1 MSEPTPDT
9 QPSTGESPTGAS
21 EASSSTPP
29 ERVAG
34 RYRLKGLL
42 GRGGFGVVYEAWD
55 ELDDR
60 AVAIKFIRSDATMD
74 PSGTRSRTYESG
86 ASSSVRRGDST
97 ARRATTRNFSAT
109 VSGEDDLTEA
119 FKDEFRLLTQLHHP
133 NLAEVY
139 DFGRSDE
146 VDGVYFT
153 QELVRG
159 QHLNDFLAGASREVI
174 VDIFVQIARALDY
187 LHALGLVHDDIKP
200 TNVLVACPSDGPPQA
215 KLIDFGLARVFR
227 HAERDLSADDSG
239 AVMVLGAPGFSAPEK
254 VRGELTDHRSDLYS
268 LAATL
273 YAAIRGQ
280 RAFPAKNFKEAFRAQ
295 ADWRPELA
303 GTLLTN
309 AGPVV
314 AELVGRMLQPDP
326 ERRPQSARSVVLELL
341 RRESLSVHERYD
353 RKSDVNEFA
362 AVLVE
367 HLPFVD
373 RDAQLNVLL
382 DRAAEILLSDKS
394 TDSSQPGWTRKLP
407 TQAVVV
413 EAPEGM
419 GKQRLMSELRREI
432 QIGGGL
438 FVEGNCWSAER
449 NALGPFA
456 TVVTQLG
463 TALPDSSPL
472 RTRYREL
479 FQLARAQQT
488 NGERAAA
495 GQLMEF
501 LIDCAQQRPFV
512 LHLAD
517 LAQGQEF
524 ARFEQL
530 VRAVTFNNAPI
541 FVCATTVPHS
551 RLTPQIANLARSNAC
566 EVWHLRPFTRDEM
579 QIIVAGMLG
588 EGPIVAELAT
598 MLDKLTGGHPLSF
611 RETLRVMIEAQL
623 LVRETD
629 QWRLQPG
636 STSAAELHKTLAQRS
651 ESRLDALGVSA
662 WEIASVLY
670 LVRAPIDEA
679 QLATLS
685 DLRHERFRRTLDR
698 LEGESLVMRT
708 TSTTSRQVVLA
719 HESVREAVRRRY
731 ESSLDETRLDLA
743 ARISDLET
751 DDPNFLALRARLLDE
766 AATGLESV
774 DVLEETAKQ
783 LLASGHPRLGA
794 QVLLSLIHRLRSY
807 GGLEN
812 LRRLLDAELMFLRE
826 AAGALD
832 DRRLEARQC
841 EAGILIAEI
850 LGDHRAQSLL
860 WLGLA
865 TRYTRYTGDPLDLER
880 TLERLDKA
888 NDNAQ
893 LANDKQLELLIAHR
907 RAEVLL
913 VAGQAELAGTYSRR
927 AMQILDIP
935 DAKDTD
941 VCEIIGA
948 RMRYLA
954 FSGQFE
960 EAKRL
965 LELGSPIAARV
976 PVTRRLSYISGL
988 TFVAI
993 FSANPM
999 LAIPEIEASIADL
1012 RKANVPRLLMA
1023 PLHNLGDLYLR
1034 LNAFDK
1040 AAAQFR
1046 EAIRLA
1052 TLYGVEHAVHLNRGF
1067 LGYTLARQ
1075 GDLEEGA
1082 ELVRESVAA
1091 VRTRF
1096 SHDQMIVQQLRLLD
1110 AEVAHMTGQSA
1121 RARRELEEMLA
1132 HFHTSNEVSLATW
1145 AQDAL
1150 ARIERDLGTNFIEN
1164 VQGETSD
1171 SNPEDDTIRTKP
1183 VR

>member
-1 MSEPTPDT
+1 MSEPTRQSQSTTGDAT
-9 QPSTGESPTGAS
+9 QGAS
-21 EASSSTPP
+21 DGALP

-34 RYRLKGLL
+34 RYRLEGLL
-42 GRGGFGVVYEAWD
+42 GRGGFGVVHKAWD
-55 ELDDR
+55 ELDER
-60 AVAIKFIRSDATMD
+60 PVAIKFIRSDATMD
-74 PSGTRSRTYESG
+74 PTQTRSRTYETG
-86 ASSSVRRGDST
+86 GSSSVRRGDST
-97 ARRATTRNFSAT
+97 ARRTSTRNFSTAMG
-109 VSGEDDLTEA
+109 SGDDLTEA

-146 VDGVYFT
+146 VDGVFFT
-153 QELVRG
+153 QELVKG
-159 QHLNDFLAGASREVI
+159 QHLNDYLANASRETI
-174 VDIFVQIARALDY
+174 VDIFVQLARALDY
-187 LHALGLVHDDIKP
+187 LHALGLVHEDIKP
-200 TNVLVACPSDGPPQA
+200 TNVLVTVPPDGPPQA

-227 HAERDLSADDSG
+227 QAERDLSADDSDTL
-239 AVMVLGAPGFSAPEK
+239 MVLGAPGFSAPEK
-254 VRGELTDHRSDLYS
+254 VRGESTDHRSDIYS

-303 GTLLTN
+303 GVLLQN
-309 AGPVV
+309 AGPVI
-314 AELVGRMLQPDP
+314 AELIGRMLQPDP

-341 RRESLSVHERYD
+341 RRESLSGSDRYD
-353 RKSDVNEFA
+353 RTTDLNEFA

-373 RDAQLNVLL
+373 RDDQLNVLL
-382 DRAAEILLSDKS
+382 DRAAEILLSDKGS
-394 TDSSQPGWTRKLP
+394 DSSQPGWSRKLP
-407 TQAVVV
+407 TQAIVV

-419 GKQRLMSELRREI
+419 GKQRLLSELRREI
-432 QIGGGL
+432 QIGGGV
-438 FVEGNCWSAER
+438 FVEGNCWNADR

-456 TVVTQLG
+456 TVVSQLG
-463 TALPDSSPL
+463 TALPDTSPL
-472 RTRYREL
+472 RTRYRDL
-479 FQLARAQQT
+479 FALARTEQT
-488 NGERAAA
+488 NGDRAAA

-530 VRAVTFNNAPI
+530 VRAITFNNAPI
-541 FVCATTVPHS
+541 FLCATTVPHS
-551 RLTPQIANLARSNAC
+551 KLSPQLSNLANNHVC
-566 EVWHLRPFTRDEM
+566 EIWHLRPFSRDEM
-579 QIIVAGMLG
+579 QAIVAGMLG
-588 EGPIVAELAT
+588 DGPIVRELAQ

-623 LVRETD
+623 LVRD
-629 QWRLQPG
+629 ADHWRLQP
-636 STSAAELHKTLAQRS
+636 SATSAAELHKTLAQRS

-670 LVRAPIDEA
+670 LVASPIDEN
-679 QLATLS
+679 QLAALS

-698 LEGESLVMRT
+698 LEGEGLVLRS
-708 TSTTSRQVVLA
+708 TSATARQVGLA

-751 DDPNFLALRARLLDE
+751 DDANFLALRARLLDE
-766 AATGLESV
+766 AASGLESV
-774 DVLEETAKQ
+774 DVLHETAQ
-783 LLASGHPRLGA
+783 RLLDSGHPRLGA
-794 QVLLSLIHRLRSY
+794 QVLLALIDRLRKY
-807 GGLEN
+807 GGIEN
-812 LRRLLDAELMFLRE
+812 LRRLLDAELMFLRD

-850 LGDHRAQSLL
+850 LGDHRAQSEF

-880 TLERLDKA
+880 TLARLEKAADSARLAHDKE
-888 NDNAQ
+888 
-893 LANDKQLELLIAHR
+893 LELIIAHR

-913 VAGQAELAGTYSRR
+913 IAGQIEAAGTHSRR

-948 RMRYLA
+948 RLRCLA

-965 LELGSPIAARV
+965 LELARPIAARV

-993 FSANPM
+993 FSATPT
-999 LAIPEIEASIADL
+999 LAIPEIEASIVDL

-1034 LNAFDK
+1034 LEDLDK
-1040 AAAQFR
+1040 AAEQFR

-1052 TLYGVEHAVHLNRGF
+1052 TLYGVEHAVHLNRAF

-1082 ELVRESVAA
+1082 ELIRESVDA

-1096 SHDQMIVQQLRLLD
+1096 THDQMIVQQLRLLD
-1110 AEVAHMTGQSA
+1110 AEVAHMTGHSA

-1171 SNPEDDTIRTKP
+1171 SDPDDDTIRTKP